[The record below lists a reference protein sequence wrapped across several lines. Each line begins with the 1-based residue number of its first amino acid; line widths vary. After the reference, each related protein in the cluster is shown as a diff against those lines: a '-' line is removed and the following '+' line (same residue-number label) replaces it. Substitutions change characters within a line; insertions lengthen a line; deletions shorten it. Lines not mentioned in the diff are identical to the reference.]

1 MRSSSKSIF
10 VFAFVWIEW
19 YYELQ
24 PDESKKTRLFARC
37 KEESA
42 GIVDGVGVVEWCC
55 LRRRRFRF
63 VCWRFAFCTSCHFS
77 FFIFGVSRQNM
88 DTKSEWI

>member
-24 PDESKKTRLFARC
+24 MKVDESKKTRLFARC

-42 GIVDGVGVVEWCC
+42 GIVDGVGVVE
-55 LRRRRFRF
+55 
-63 VCWRFAFCTSCHFS
+63 
-77 FFIFGVSRQNM
+77 
-88 DTKSEWI
+88 